1 MQRDMHHRLPMRGNA
16 PSNTITTPV
25 SHACGP
31 VTRALG
37 LEALF
42 QQIAEEAPRRDV
54 ERDHPHD
61 RIVSLKQAGF
71 GRLRLSTQLGGAG
84 LALTELF
91 AVVQDLALADPN
103 VAHAFRNHFFAVE
116 EALRAPDEPLH
127 ARLLHE
133 AAQGRTF
140 GLGFGVAPVQRA
152 GEVGEVNGMLNW
164 VEDQGAYFGSGTK
177 GYSTGNLYADWLLG
191 PAHEHRKGRKGS
203 EATEDALVRY
213 LVSTQ
218 APGVDLTDDWSG
230 FGQKLTGS
238 GTTRFEQARIEA
250 GDVYPN
256 PAAPEHNGTWLF
268 TFHQIYLTTVIA
280 GICRRVQADAVDLL
294 RRRSRNYYHGQAVE
308 PRHEPVLQAHL
319 GRLSAQAAATEA
331 LVRRAAQ
338 ALEKAFDAYGTP
350 EASGLTQEAT
360 FQAIE
365 AKIIADSLAP
375 QIAGSLLDLG
385 SGSVVTVEGAL
396 DRHWRNIKVIA
407 AHNPRLYKERLLGD
421 HLLNGTLPPTG
432 AYF

>member
-1 MQRDMHHRLPMRGNA
+1 MPDNDP
-16 PSNTITTPV
+16 TTTVIPPAA
-25 SHACGP
+25 HAWGP
-31 VTRALG
+31 VTRALR

-54 ERDHPHD
+54 ERDHPQDH
-61 RIVSLKQAGF
+61 IASLKQAGF
-71 GRLRLSTQLGGAG
+71 GRLRLSTQQGGAG

-91 AVVQDLALADPN
+91 AVVQDLARADPN

-116 EALRAPDEPLH
+116 EALRAPAEPLY

-133 AAQGRTF
+133 AIQGRTF
-140 GLGFGVAPVQRA
+140 GLGFGIAPVQRA
-152 GEVGEVNGMLNW
+152 GEVGEVNGVLNW
-164 VEDQGAYFGSGTK
+164 DEGQGAYFGSGTK

-191 PAHEHRKGRKGS
+191 PAFAHR
-203 EATEDALVRY
+203 EDREGEKRTLVRY
-213 LVSTQ
+213 LVSTR

-238 GTTRFEQARIEA
+238 GNTRFERARIEA
-250 GDVYPN
+250 SDVYPS
-256 PAAPEHNGTWLF
+256 PAAAEHNGTWLF

-280 GICRRVQADAVDLL
+280 GICRRVQTDAVDLL
-294 RRRSRNYYHGQAVE
+294 RRRNRNYYHGQAAQ
-308 PRHEPVLQAHL
+308 PRHEPVLQSHL
-319 GRLSAQAAATEA
+319 GRLSAQAAAVEA
-331 LVRRAAQ
+331 LVQRAAQ

-350 EASGLTQEAT
+350 EASDLTLNAT

-365 AKIIADSLAP
+365 AKVMADTLAP
-375 QIAGSLLDLG
+375 QLAGSLLDLG
-385 SGSVVTVEGAL
+385 SGSVVTMEGAL

-421 HLLNGTLPPTG
+421 HLLNGALPPTG